1 MSNKLKFIDLF
12 AGLGGFH
19 LALSQLGCE
28 CVFASE
34 LQPDLRTLYK
44 TNFGME
50 CHGDIN
56 AVDLRADIPDHDIL
70 CAGFP
75 CQPFSKAGKQQGFND
90 EKERGN
96 LFYKIMEVLA
106 NHQPEY
112 VILENVANLRSH
124 DNGRTYET
132 IYELLSVLYDV
143 RDAILSPHFFGIPQ
157 HRKRIYIVGRLKSKG
172 GLKDFSFPDDTK
184 RPDCDIRSIIVE
196 EDSNYMSLR
205 DITRTQLEAWEN
217 FLRLMIDNNVP
228 LPTFPIWAMEFGASY
243 DYEKAAPY
251 FQQQRQLQ
259 GKKGRFGITL
269 TGNSKDDLLRDLP
282 IYAQGKP
289 KGNSR
294 QFPDWK
300 KQFIAQNRKFYKDNK
315 EWIDRWIHQIQ
326 QPGFENSHQ
335 KFEWNCSSANTTH
348 TVYDKIIQFRPSGI
362 RVKLPTYSP
371 ALVHTTTQIPIFPW
385 VKTPDGNQ
393 GRYMT
398 IREGARLQCMEGLK
412 EYPDTIASAFKAF
425 GNAINVEVVKQI
437 ASELLKCK

>member
-398 IREGARLQCMEGLK
+398 ILEGARLQCMEGLK